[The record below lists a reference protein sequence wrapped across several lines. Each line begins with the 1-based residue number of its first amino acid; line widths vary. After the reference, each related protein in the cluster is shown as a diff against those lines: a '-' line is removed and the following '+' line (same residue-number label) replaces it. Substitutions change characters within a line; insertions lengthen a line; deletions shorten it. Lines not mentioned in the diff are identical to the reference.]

1 MMNVRVCSPQRDLCC
16 TYLSLLCPSSDDIVV
31 LAGMLRVEV
40 GEGARVLLVVPD
52 LTHQSRVDVAHEHLA
67 DGVDAVCWMAYVST
81 CQ

>member
-1 MMNVRVCSPQRDLCC
+1 MNVRVCSPQRDVGC

-40 GEGARVLLVVPD
+40 GKGARVFLVVPD
-52 LTHQSRVDVAHEHLA
+52 LAHQPRVDVAHEHLA
-67 DGVDAVCWMAYVST
+67 DGVDAMGWTECVST